1 MVKIKPFR
9 GFHYNLEKVGDFER
23 VITPPYD
30 VISPE
35 AEKRYME
42 RSPYN
47 FVNVDLPKA
56 QGPLNLYDHAS
67 QILQEWMKEGIL
79 VQDPEPALY
88 VYSHTYTNDN
98 KDATEITRFGFISL
112 LDLAPGNDVFGHEQT
127 LQKPFEDRLRLMEA
141 TRAYFGL
148 IFLLYDDKERVID
161 HILETQIQGREPI
174 VQFKDAD
181 GVIHRVW
188 NVADAASIATI
199 ANEMEKY
206 SCVIAD
212 GHHRFKVSR
221 EYYKEC
227 MAQNKDPEGA
237 RWPMMCFVNSFHEG
251 LIIRPTNRVIFNVQA
266 PLDLLPR
273 LQQKFE
279 VTEEPDI
286 ETALRKVRTTK
297 VLIDEASNLKDIVI
311 AMYDNTKKKGYFLR
325 LRDPAA
331 LKSEH
336 SDVYTKTD
344 VNVLHS
350 LILQEIL
357 GISSE
362 DQAKGTKVTY
372 VKGDDATVALLKQ
385 DPKKYKF
392 GFFINPPLMREV
404 FITARSGETM
414 PQKST
419 YFYPKLYSGVVIHKL
434 PDIAKKVIKSPKTT
448 KSGKV

>member
-9 GFHYNLEKVGDFER
+9 GYHYNPEKVGDFTQ

-35 AEKRYME
+35 AEKQYYN

-47 FVNVDLPKA
+47 FINVDLPKA
-56 QGPLNLYDHAS
+56 QKPLNSYENAS
-67 QILQEWMKEGIL
+67 RILQEWVKEQVL

-88 VYSHTYTNDN
+88 VYAHTYTNDN
-98 KDATEITRFGFISL
+98 NRASMITRFGFVSL
-112 LDLAPGNDVFGHEQT
+112 LDLAPGNDVFAHEQT
-127 LQKPFEDRLRLMEA
+127 LQKPFEDRLRLLEA

-148 IFLLYDDKERVID
+148 IFLLYDDQERVID
-161 HILETQIQGREPI
+161 HILETQIRGRDPL
-174 VQFKDAD
+174 VQFKDED
-181 GVIHRVW
+181 GVLHRLWIVS
-188 NVADAASIATI
+188 DPASIKRITT
-199 ANEMEKY
+199 EMEKY
-206 SCVIAD
+206 TCVIAD

-227 MAQNKDPEGA
+227 IDQNQDPESA

-251 LIIRPTNRVIFNVQA
+251 LIIRPTNRVIFSVQV
-266 PLDLLPR
+266 PDDLIHR
-273 LQQKFE
+273 LERKFD
-279 VTEEPDI
+279 VTEEKDI
-286 ETALRKVRTTK
+286 ATALRKVRTTQ
-297 VLIDEASNLKDIVI
+297 VMIDESRNLKNHVI
-311 AMYDNTKKKGYFLR
+311 AMYDNVKKKGYFLR
-325 LRDPAA
+325 LRDPSA

-350 LILQEIL
+350 LVFQDIL

-362 DQAKGTKVTY
+362 DQVKGTKVVY
-372 VKGDDATVALLKQ
+372 VKGDEATLALMQQ
-385 DPKKYKF
+385 DPKRFHF

-404 FITARSGETM
+404 FNTARSGETM

-419 YFYPKLYSGVVIHKL
+419 YFYPKLYSGVVLHKL
-434 PDIAKKVIKSPKTT
+434 PEIATKAIKSAKPT
-448 KSGKV
+448 KKSKK